1 MPLGGNVLLF
11 TKKSKTQ
18 LHCNKRCQSTDHWH
32 PPRESLCYESCLS
45 PVCFANF
52 ARVQKHWFNSIC
64 NWKLWCLKVNITLR
78 YSPAHRNSNLF
89 ICGNDPFLSP
99 SLQCPGP
106 KMAPFSGMTTS
117 PNVPNQFTGCS
128 LFHCLLKLL
137 LGFYP
142 FPVVVVNKP
151 VLLCCF
157 NCTLNHSFLWQRL
170 QVVSS
175 NHPQP
180 QLTPSLSV
188 PTWHCGVPK
197 VSSDV
202 SGGVT
207 WWGWCCWRE
216 GAGLVPKN
224 AAWRA
229 SRSCQT
235 D

>member
-1 MPLGGNVLLF
+1 M
-11 TKKSKTQ
+11 
-18 LHCNKRCQSTDHWH
+18 
-32 PPRESLCYESCLS
+32 
-45 PVCFANF
+45 
-52 ARVQKHWFNSIC
+52 
-64 NWKLWCLKVNITLR
+64 NITLR

-137 LGFYP
+137 LRVYP

-180 QLTPSLSV
+180 QLTPLFPLSQHDTV
-188 PTWHCGVPK
+188 
-197 VSSDV
+197 VSPRCPLMFQV
-202 SGGVT
+202 GLPGGVDAVEE
-207 WWGWCCWRE
+207 R

-224 AAWRA
+224 AA
-229 SRSCQT
+229 
-235 D
+235 